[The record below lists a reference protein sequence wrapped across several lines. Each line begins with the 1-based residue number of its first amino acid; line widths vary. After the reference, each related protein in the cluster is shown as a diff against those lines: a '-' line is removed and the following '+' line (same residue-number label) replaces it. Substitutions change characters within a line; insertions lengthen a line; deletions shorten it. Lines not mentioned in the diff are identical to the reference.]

1 MNSFLKQIW
10 ELENKSIKS
19 KVKLQWDFYD
29 ELTKLIKKIEDII
42 TKKIIPNYWV
52 EYTEYGYNIIK
63 VKINDTNL
71 NSEKLIVCNFIY
83 KKNDEKF
90 WYIKPQFKIS
100 EKSQKTK
107 IYDLEKFSIIKQ
119 DDIIKAF
126 IEKLIDIIEEF

>member
-1 MNSFLKQIW
+1 MNSILKQIW
-10 ELENKSIKS
+10 ELEYKSIKS
-19 KVKLQWDFYD
+19 KVKLKWDFNN
-29 ELTKLIKKIEDII
+29 ELITLIKKIEEII
-42 TKKIIPNYWV
+42 IKKIIPNYWV
-52 EYTEYGYNIIK
+52 EYTEYGNNIIK
-63 VKINDTNL
+63 VKIKDKNL

-90 WYIKPQFKIS
+90 WYIKPQFKVS

-107 IYDLEKFSIIKQ
+107 IYDLEKFSIKKQ